1 LRRPTLLITTNTLEA
16 FDMAKRKIEK
26 TRARARRAERVTVFF
41 FEPELALAILRPLDA
56 RTQVHGGPGAPP
68 IRAALGAAAHWLRRT
83 FMTGEEAHCLGC
95 GRDITTA
102 MPGRGVPYEIVVVEP
117 VAPSARPVES
127 GGLCRDCFAEPQPA
141 KEAKV
146 LKRLKLNPSPR
157 SRPAAG

>member
-1 LRRPTLLITTNTLEA
+1 MSRAVSSVPGRQNAEGPTRKLI
-16 FDMAKRKIEK
+16 
-26 TRARARRAERVTVFF
+26 
-41 FEPELALAILRPLDA
+41 
-56 RTQVHGGPGAPP
+56 G
-68 IRAALGAAAHWLRRT
+68 
-83 FMTGEEAHCLGC
+83 LGC

-102 MPGRGVPYEIVVVEP
+102 MPGRGVRYEIVVVEP

>member
-1 LRRPTLLITTNTLEA
+1 
-16 FDMAKRKIEK
+16 
-26 TRARARRAERVTVFF
+26 
-41 FEPELALAILRPLDA
+41 
-56 RTQVHGGPGAPP
+56 
-68 IRAALGAAAHWLRRT
+68 
-83 FMTGEEAHCLGC
+83 MTGEEAHCLGC

-102 MPGRGVPYEIVVVEP
+102 MPGRGVPYEIVES

-141 KEAKV
+141 QEAKV